1 MVRRGEVW
9 WVDFGDPVGSEPG
22 YRRPAVVVSADRFN
36 RSRIRTVMVAAL
48 TTSMRL
54 AMMPGNVEL
63 AVGDAGVPKACV
75 VNVTQTLVVDR
86 DRLVEP
92 VGVLTARLM
101 DQVDVGLRL
110 VLAL

>member
-1 MVRRGEVW
+1 
-9 WVDFGDPVGSEPG
+9 
-22 YRRPAVVVSADRFN
+22 
-36 RSRIRTVMVAAL
+36 
-48 TTSMRL
+48 
-54 AMMPGNVEL
+54 MPKV
-63 AVGDAGVPKACV
+63 CV

-86 DRLVEP
+86 DRLVEL